1 MCGRLSHTQKQL
13 VHTDLVL
20 RGSHKVTAIPTL
32 RLLPRS
38 LSPTSAPTSA
48 PDTVTSQPRSFHLI
62 PQRYQR
68 AGVGTHE
75 ATSHSQ
81 GTAIIA
87 HQEEVE
93 MGVGVGWLPSRLPLT
108 I

>member
-1 MCGRLSHTQKQL
+1 MP
-13 VHTDLVL
+13 TDLVL
-20 RGSHKVTAIPTL
+20 QGSHKVTTISTL
-32 RLLPRS
+32 RLLPQS
-38 LSPTSAPTSA
+38 PSPTPAPTSA
-48 PDTVTSQPRSFHLI
+48 PDTVTSQPWSFHLKV
-62 PQRYQR
+62 QRYQR

-93 MGVGVGWLPSRLPLT
+93 MGAGVGCLLSRLPLT